1 MTDAEKP
8 AVTSPT
14 AMDMLRESHEAAL
27 SRMMRTEIAYLKGE
41 AAQEEA
47 DQAVRDLEMTTELL
61 ERGLHPGKEAGS

>member
-41 AAQEEA
+41 ATAEEA
-47 DQAVRDLEMTTELL
+47 EQAVRDLEVTTDLL
-61 ERGLHPGKEAGS
+61 ERAVIPQKEGGD